1 MGRRTEQT
9 FFQTGNA
16 GGQQAREKMLNT
28 ANHQGSANQNHNE
41 LSPHT
46 CHFVVRIAIIK
57 KQKQPHK

>member
-41 LSPHT
+41 ISLHT
-46 CHFVVRIAIIK
+46 SQVDYYF
-57 KQKQPHK
+57 